1 MSHTVQPSHRAPAE
15 QVHGNSLHPKVQAVL
30 VKGLMQEW
38 DYKSIAALLEIS
50 ERSSHNLMESG
61 LLNVSRYPAK
71 SLNGCTRRASGLS
84 LLLYLLT
91 HSDEITAEDAQPI
104 LKKVLPLLT
113 DSILEGVI
121 AACRSLIIKR
131 SGVLVVVVK
140 PASIGAPPQ
149 DGGTAARRPP
159 GKAPAL
165 KYGDMPDL
173 FPATHAG

>member
-30 VKGLMQEW
+30 TRGLMQEW

-121 AACRSLIIKR
+121 AACRALINKR
-131 SGVLVVVVK
+131 SGVLVVVK
-140 PASIGAPPQ
+140 PASAPPQ

-159 GKAPAL
+159 GKAKSL
-165 KYGDMPDL
+165 TYGDMPDL